1 MVLEKEYLDLAYML
15 MQMAEE
21 FYPVLSA
28 HGNTVDLQ
36 VDETLAVYGDGDK
49 LARVFNNI
57 LKNAVAYSYESSVI
71 VIRGYFE
78 QGMAVI
84 SFENHGKTIPKQKL
98 DLIFEKFFRL
108 DEARRSNT
116 GGAGLGLAIA
126 REIVELHKGSISA
139 KSQEEKTTFQVRLPV
154 EAP

>member
-1 MVLEKEYLDLAYML
+1 MVLEKEHLDLAYML

-57 LKNAVAYSYESSVI
+57 LQKCSGI
-71 VIRGYFE
+71 QLR
-78 QGMAVI
+78 
-84 SFENHGKTIPKQKL
+84 KQRHCHPWL
-98 DLIFEKFFRL
+98 F
-108 DEARRSNT
+108 
-116 GGAGLGLAIA
+116 
-126 REIVELHKGSISA
+126 
-139 KSQEEKTTFQVRLPV
+139 
-154 EAP
+154 